1 MITFFILHMSISL
14 MLFICMFLYANL
26 TDFAEV
32 DLNKDW
38 NLIKNNF
45 KNRLKQDYILKKES
59 DYILIRL
66 KFLDNRFF
74 KNSIQVEPISV
85 EDSRIKL
92 TLSGRT
98 DLKPYGFMV
107 FLLLTFIFY
116 IGAVYMY
123 IIIKKA
129 RQRAQKEMEF
139 IANLSIN
146 L

>member
-26 TDFAEV
+26 TDFAEA

-38 NLIKNNF
+38 NLIKNKF

-66 KFLDNRFF
+66 KFLDNRFI
-74 KNSIQVEPISV
+74 KNSIQVESTSE
-85 EDSRIKL
+85 EDSCIKL
-92 TLSGRT
+92 KLSGRT
-98 DLKPYGFMV
+98 DLKPFGFMF
-107 FLLLTFIFY
+107 FLLLTFVFY

-123 IIIKKA
+123 IIIKNA
-129 RQRAQKEMEF
+129 RKRAQREMEF

-146 L
+146 M